1 MHLIFE
7 PTEQDG
13 LRAEAREHVVDDPAV
28 AYVLERLAAEGV
40 DLDTCADWEAERL
53 HLGLEPRR
61 RSNAA

>member
-7 PTEQDG
+7 PAETDG

-40 DLDTCADWEAERL
+40 DLDACVDWEAERL
-53 HLGLEPRR
+53 RLGLEPRR
-61 RSNAA
+61 GSSAA